1 MLIAMV
7 SDLRVIIVKLAD
19 RLHNMQTLDHHPDPA
34 KRERIAL
41 ETLNI
46 YAPIADRLGIFEFKE
61 ALETECF
68 RVLYPEEFLR
78 ITTELAGLR
87 EEQDFFIHK
96 AKELIR

>member
-41 ETLNI
+41 DQT
-46 YAPIADRLGIFEFKE
+46 
-61 ALETECF
+61 
-68 RVLYPEEFLR
+68 
-78 ITTELAGLR
+78 LAGERRTGFANLKWPNLR
-87 EEQDFFIHK
+87 ADSCAFSPVALLQCHLQFWHLLLPK
-96 AKELIR
+96 

>member
-1 MLIAMV
+1 MLMAMV
-7 SDLRVIIVKLAD
+7 SDLRVILVKLAD

-68 RVLYPEEFLR
+68 RILYPEDYAR
-78 ITTELAGLR
+78 ITSELESLR
-87 EEQDFFIHK
+87 EQQ
-96 AKELIR
+96 